1 MHPRRGVSPSLS
13 TLINAEGYSF
23 RSACRSVS
31 GSVCGWRGVVTASE
45 HVGIRTLFTSFRKQ
59 LSLET
64 INTRKFL
71 LYSNVLDELAPPE
84 IRSRGAIVKERPASF
99 ATRAGH
105 ARSKG
110 GHEGGMN
117 AYRVHFDGLLLLF
130 NATRTLSGPPST
142 RASIAMAG
150 GVSV

>member
-45 HVGIRTLFTSFRKQ
+45 HVGIRTLFISFRKQ

-64 INTRKFL
+64 FNTRKFL

-84 IRSRGAIVKERPASF
+84 IQIGSRGAIVKERPASF

-105 ARSKG
+105 ARSK
-110 GHEGGMN
+110 GGMN

-150 GVSV
+150 FEV

>member
-1 MHPRRGVSPSLS
+1 M
-13 TLINAEGYSF
+13 
-23 RSACRSVS
+23 
-31 GSVCGWRGVVTASE
+31 TARE

-84 IRSRGAIVKERPASF
+84 IGSRGAIVKERPASF

-105 ARSKG
+105 ARSK
-110 GHEGGMN
+110 GGMN

-150 GVSV
+150 FEV

>member
-1 MHPRRGVSPSLS
+1 M
-13 TLINAEGYSF
+13 
-23 RSACRSVS
+23 
-31 GSVCGWRGVVTASE
+31 TASE

-84 IRSRGAIVKERPASF
+84 IGSRGAIVKERPASF

-110 GHEGGMN
+110 GMN
-117 AYRVHFDGLLLLF
+117 AYILMVCCCCSTQRAHSPDPKHEGLYRYGRF
-130 NATRTLSGPPST
+130 R
-142 RASIAMAG
+142 

>member
-1 MHPRRGVSPSLS
+1 M
-13 TLINAEGYSF
+13 
-23 RSACRSVS
+23 
-31 GSVCGWRGVVTASE
+31 TASE

-64 INTRKFL
+64 IYTRKFL

-84 IRSRGAIVKERPASF
+84 IGSRGRAIVKERPASF

-105 ARSKG
+105 ARSK
-110 GHEGGMN
+110 GGMN

-150 GVSV
+150 FEV